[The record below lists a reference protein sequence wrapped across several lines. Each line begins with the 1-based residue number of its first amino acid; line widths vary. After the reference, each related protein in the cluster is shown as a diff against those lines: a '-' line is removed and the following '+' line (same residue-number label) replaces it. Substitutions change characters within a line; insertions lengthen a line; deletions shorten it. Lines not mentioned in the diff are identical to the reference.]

1 MLCNHGLGPTDT
13 LRGALSIP
21 DINAGVSRAI
31 RVTENRSTVAEQRI
45 YGLHA
50 VSAALHYEPEQVQEL
65 WIERQRRDGR
75 IQALL
80 DVAATHGTPVRV
92 AERVAMDRLSGGA
105 RHQGV
110 IARLVIAQR
119 TYGEADLP
127 ELLAATAEPAL
138 LLVLD
143 GVQDPHNLGACLRSA
158 AAAGTHAVIAPTD
171 RAAGLN
177 ATVRKVACGAAEMMP
192 FIPVT
197 NLARTLRDLQKQGV
211 WMIGAAGEAETSA
224 YTVDFT
230 LPTAIVLGAEE
241 KGLRRL
247 TREVCDRLVRIP
259 LVSGGVASLNVS
271 VAAGVLLFEARRQR
285 G

>member
-1 MLCNHGLGPTDT
+1 M
-13 LRGALSIP
+13 
-21 DINAGVSRAI
+21 
-31 RVTENRSTVAEQRI
+31 AEQQI

-50 VSAALHYEPEQVQEL
+50 VAAALRYEPEQVQEL

-80 DVAATHGTPVRV
+80 DAAEAHGAPVRL
-92 AERVAMDRLSGGA
+92 AERAELDRLSGGA

-110 IARLVIAQR
+110 IAQLATAQR
-119 TYGEADLP
+119 AYNEADVP
-127 ELLAATAEPAL
+127 ELLAVATEPAL

-158 AAAGTHAVIAPTD
+158 AAAGVHAVIAPVD

-177 ATVRKVACGAAEMMP
+177 ATVRKVACGAAAITP

-197 NLARTLRDLQKQGV
+197 NLARTLRQLQEQGIWIV
-211 WMIGAAGEAETSA
+211 GAAGEAETSLYA
-224 YTVDFT
+224 VDFT
-230 LPTAIVLGAEE
+230 LPTAIVLGAED

-247 TREVCDRLVRIP
+247 TREGCDRLARIP
-259 LVSGGVASLNVS
+259 LKAGGVESLNVS
-271 VAAGVLLFEARRQR
+271 VAAGVFLFEAQRQR
-285 G
+285 S

>member
-1 MLCNHGLGPTDT
+1 M
-13 LRGALSIP
+13 
-21 DINAGVSRAI
+21 
-31 RVTENRSTVAEQRI
+31 AEQQI

-50 VSAALHYEPEQVQEL
+50 VAAALRYEPEQVQEL

-80 DVAATHGTPVRV
+80 DAAEAHGAPVRL
-92 AERVAMDRLSGGA
+92 AERAELDRLSGGA

-110 IARLVIAQR
+110 IARLATAQR
-119 TYGEADLP
+119 AYDEADVP
-127 ELLAATAEPAL
+127 ELLAVATEPAL

-158 AAAGTHAVIAPTD
+158 AAAGVHAVIAPVD

-177 ATVRKVACGAAEMMP
+177 ATVCKVACGAAAITP

-197 NLARTLRDLQKQGV
+197 NLARTLRQLQEQGIWIV
-211 WMIGAAGEAETSA
+211 GAAGEAETSLYA
-224 YTVDFT
+224 VDFT
-230 LPTAIVLGAEE
+230 LPTAIVLGAED

-247 TREVCDRLVRIP
+247 TREACDRLARIP
-259 LVSGGVASLNVS
+259 LKAGGVESLNVS
-271 VAAGVLLFEARRQR
+271 VAAGVFLFEARRQR
-285 G
+285 S